1 MTVLIVSI
9 VVVFIGL
16 WYSGLYYNCSYF
28 KRARAIKFVEL
39 KELLNER
46 CELMTV
52 WADGVG
58 RTDIKELCDKALA
71 ESNIDVRVAIENQLT
86 KAFIELQCDCSVV
99 INQDLCM
106 VQAKLKDR
114 VKSFNESTDIY
125 NRVVANFLIRV
136 TARIAE
142 LSPVEKLHF

>member
-106 VQAKLKDR
+106 VRRL
-114 VKSFNESTDIY
+114 
-125 NRVVANFLIRV
+125 
-136 TARIAE
+136 
-142 LSPVEKLHF
+142 P